1 MGGNSSTNS
10 DPFDVSDNQS
20 TIVSKFEVRKTNNN
34 NTQTTEECVRW
45 GNGSLRKIIQ
55 IPYYIFIG
63 HKMETRYFDNE
74 AECNKEFKRL
84 MDEYVKKDPI
94 GSYETTKDS
103 STDFVKECYATADNK
118 SGICK
123 NKRTLCE
130 VRYDPPYSDYCQSKY
145 FDNLQECDKVY
156 KQLLKKYIGRDDV

>member
-20 TIVSKFEVRKTNNN
+20 TIVSKFEVTKTNNN
-34 NTQTTEECVRW
+34 KTQTTEEWVRW
-45 GNGSLRKIIQ
+45 GNGSLSKIVQ
-55 IPYYIFIG
+55 TPYYIYFPDSREP
-63 HKMETRYFDNE
+63 KYFDN
-74 AECNKEFKRL
+74 ADECNKEFKQL
-84 MDEYVKKDPI
+84 MDESKKQNPN
-94 GSYETTKDS
+94 GTYETTKDS
-103 STDFVKECYATADNK
+103 STNFVKECYITTG
-118 SGICK
+118 SGLGICK